1 MIGLDTNVLVRYFT
15 QDDAA
20 QSARANKII
29 ERLSESDPGFVT
41 LIALA
46 ETWWVLRG
54 AYRAD
59 RPTVTAILTG
69 LIDSKEIIVEHA
81 ETVRRSLHRTERG
94 ADFADSL
101 IQERG
106 VDAGCERTVTLD
118 AKAAKRAGMEL
129 LE

>member
-15 QDDAA
+15 QDDEA
-20 QSARANKII
+20 QAVRAN
-29 ERLSESDPGFVT
+29 EVVDGLTESDPGYVT

-54 AYRAD
+54 AYAIDRA
-59 RPTVTAILTG
+59 TVTGILKG
-69 LIDSKEIIVEHA
+69 LVDSKEIIVELA
-81 ETVRRSLHRTERG
+81 DTVRRSLDRTERG

-106 VDAGCERTVTLD
+106 VDAGCERTVTFD
-118 AKAAKRAGMEL
+118 ANAAKRAGMEM